1 MSFRRTLYLALC
13 LAALAPGTAAADG
26 VRVVEREEPLG
37 AARSSFARPAPLEFT
52 MVGIHWQ
59 GPGEVL
65 FRTAADPGSWSA
77 WRSARPE
84 DEDGPD
90 LTSPESRASRGWKV
104 GNPWWTGEASLIQYR
119 VSGSVTRLRTFFVWS
134 PVTGADVGAAATFRA
149 TGTLQAE
156 AAVAAEPDR
165 PAIVR
170 RPAWGADE
178 SIVRGS
184 PSYADRVRLSVV
196 HHTAGTNSY
205 SAAQSAAIV
214 RGIQR
219 YHVLS
224 NGWNDIGYNFLV
236 DKYGQIF
243 EGRGGGLGQNVIGAH
258 AQGFNT
264 GSAGVAV
271 LGTYGSTG
279 ISAAAR
285 AALQRLLAWRL
296 DVAHVDPRSLLNFTS
311 YGNERFPAGRTVRL
325 RAISGHR
332 DTGYTSCPGTALY
345 GRLGVIA
352 GAVATIGLPKLYD
365 PEVEGAVGGPVRF
378 TARLSAARAWVVQVE
393 DAGGNVVAQGN
404 GNGTAVDWTW
414 NASAAP
420 IASYTYTIGAGAV
433 VRPATGRVPGPL
445 PLAVTGLKAAPTA
458 ITPNG
463 DWSGEQTAISFRISR
478 QATLAVRVVNAASGT
493 LVRTLLAS
501 GARPAGA
508 FSLVWR
514 GADATGSF
522 VPDGRYRIEVSA
534 ESGVEQVTRSATVV
548 VDKTLGGVSAAP
560 AALSP
565 NGDGARDSLRIG
577 FELTRQ
583 AAVRVQIRRRGKVVR
598 TVLTGTLAAGAY
610 AANWNGKL
618 ADGRPVAQGPAS
630 AVVLA
635 TTSLGTRILARP
647 IRLDTVRPVVRILS
661 LRRDGAFVR
670 LRFSL
675 SEAGRVRIW
684 YGRNRWSDG
693 DSIVRLRTAGTHP
706 FSRRVNAR
714 FVRIVA
720 LDTALN
726 RSWAAL
732 ARVR

>member
-1 MSFRRTLYLALC
+1 MSLRRTLFAALC
-13 LAALAPGTAAADG
+13 VAALAPGTAAADG
-26 VRVVEREEPLG
+26 VRVVQREEPLG
-37 AARSSFARPAPLEFT
+37 AVRSSLARPAPVEFT

-59 GPGEVL
+59 GSGDVS
-65 FRTAADPGSWSA
+65 FRTATEEGAWSA

-84 DEDGPD
+84 EEDGPD
-90 LTSPESRASRGWKV
+90 ATSPEGEASRGWKV
-104 GNPWWTGEASLIQYR
+104 GNPWWTGEASRIQYG

-134 PVTGADVGAAATFRA
+134 PVTGADVEEATAVRAAETA
-149 TGTLQAE
+149 L
-156 AAVAAEPDR
+156 AAEPDR
-165 PAIVR
+165 PTIIR

-184 PSYADRVRLSVV
+184 PSYADDLLLSVV

-205 SAAQSAAIV
+205 SRAQSAAIV

-236 DKYGQIF
+236 DKYGRIY
-243 EGRGGGLGQNVIGAH
+243 EGRVGGVGQNVIGAH

-285 AALQRLLAWRL
+285 SALQRLLAWRL
-296 DVAHVDPRSLLNFTS
+296 DVAHVDPRSLLNFRS
-311 YGNERFPAGRTVRL
+311 YGNPRFPTGRIVRL

-345 GRLGVIA
+345 GRLGAIA
-352 GAVATIGLPKLYD
+352 QTVAGIGLPKLYD
-365 PEVEGAVGGPVRF
+365 PEVDGGVGGPVRF
-378 TARLSAARAWVVQVE
+378 TARLSAARAWVVQVR
-393 DAGGNVVAQGN
+393 DGAGTVVAQGN

-414 NASAAP
+414 DASAVPA
-420 IASYTYTIGAGAV
+420 ASYTYTIGAGAA
-433 VRPATGRVPGPL
+433 VRPATGRVPGPP
-445 PLAVTGLKAAPTA
+445 PLAVTGLRAAPTA

-463 DWSGEQTAISFRISR
+463 DWSGEQTAISFRVSR
-478 QATLAVRVVNAASGT
+478 RATIGVRVVNATSGT

-501 GARPAGA
+501 GARPAGV
-508 FSLVWR
+508 FSLVWKGGDGT
-514 GADATGSF
+514 GAF
-522 VPDGRYRIEVSA
+522 VPDGRYRIEVAA
-534 ESGVEQVTRSATVV
+534 EAGVEQVDRSVTVV

-560 AALSP
+560 TALSP
-565 NGDGARDSLRIG
+565 NGDGARESLRIG

-583 AAVRVQIRRRGKVVR
+583 AAVRVQIRRKGKVVR
-598 TVLTGTLAAGAY
+598 TVLSGTLAAGAY
-610 AANWNGKL
+610 AATWNGKR
-618 ADGRPVAQGPAS
+618 ADGSPVGQGPAS
-630 AVVLA
+630 AMVLA
-635 TTSLGTRILARP
+635 TTSLGRRVLSRP

-661 LRRDGAFVR
+661 ARRDGAFVR

-675 SEAGRVRIW
+675 SEAAQVRIW
-684 YGRNRWSDG
+684 YGRNHWNDG
-693 DSIVRLRTAGTHP
+693 DSIVRQRTAGTHP

-714 FVRIVA
+714 FVRILA

-726 RSWAAL
+726 PSKAAL
-732 ARVR
+732 ARAR

>member
-1 MSFRRTLYLALC
+1 MSLRRTLFAALC
-13 LAALAPGTAAADG
+13 IAALAPGTAAADG
-26 VRVVEREEPLG
+26 VRVVQREEPLG
-37 AARSSFARPAPLEFT
+37 AVRSSLARPAPVEFT

-59 GPGEVL
+59 GSGDVS
-65 FRTAADPGSWSA
+65 FRTAPAEGGWSA

-84 DEDGPD
+84 EEDGPD
-90 LTSPESRASRGWKV
+90 ATSPEGEASRGWKV
-104 GNPWWTGEASLIQYR
+104 GNPWWTGDASRIQYS

-134 PVTGADVGAAATFRA
+134 PVTGADVEEATAVRAAET
-149 TGTLQAE
+149 
-156 AAVAAEPDR
+156 AVAAAPDR
-165 PAIVR
+165 PTIIR

-184 PSYADRVRLSVV
+184 PSYADELLLSVV

-205 SAAQSAAIV
+205 SRAQSAAIV

-236 DKYGQIF
+236 DKYGRIY
-243 EGRGGGLGQNVIGAH
+243 EGRVGGVGQNVIGAH

-285 AALQRLLAWRL
+285 AAVQRLLAWRL
-296 DVAHVDPRSLLNFTS
+296 DVAHVDPRSLLNFRS
-311 YGNERFPAGRTVRL
+311 YGNPRFPAGRIVRL

-345 GRLGVIA
+345 GRLGAIA
-352 GAVATIGLPKLYD
+352 QTVAGIGLPKLYD
-365 PEVEGAVGGPVRF
+365 PEVEGGVGGPARF
-378 TARLSAARAWVVQVE
+378 TARLSAARAWVVQVR
-393 DAGGNVVAQGN
+393 DAAGTVVAQGN

-414 NASAAP
+414 DASAVP
-420 IASYTYTIGAGAV
+420 VASYTYTIGAGAA

-445 PLAVTGLKAAPTA
+445 PLAVIGLRAAPTA

-463 DWSGEQTAISFRISR
+463 DWSGEQTAISFRVSR
-478 QATLAVRVVNAASGT
+478 QATIGVRVVDATSGT

-508 FSLVWR
+508 FSLVWKGGDGT
-514 GADATGSF
+514 GAF
-522 VPDGRYRIEVSA
+522 VPDGPYRIEVSA
-534 ESGVEQVTRSATVV
+534 EAGVEQVARSVTVV
-548 VDKTLGGVSAAP
+548 VDRTLGGVSAAP

-565 NGDGARDSLRIG
+565 NGDGTRESLRIG

-583 AAVRVQIRRRGKVVR
+583 AAVRVQIRRKGKIVR
-598 TVLTGTLAAGAY
+598 TVLSGTLAAGAY
-610 AANWNGKL
+610 AATWNGKR
-618 ADGRPVAQGPAS
+618 ADGSPVGQGPAS

-635 TTSLGTRILARP
+635 TTSLGQRVLSRP

-661 LRRDGAFVR
+661 VRRDGAFVR

-675 SEAGRVRIW
+675 SEAAQVRIW
-684 YGRNRWSDG
+684 YGRNHWNDG
-693 DSIVRLRTAGTHP
+693 DSIVRQRTAGTHP

-726 RSWAAL
+726 RSKAAL
-732 ARVR
+732 ARAP

>member
-1 MSFRRTLYLALC
+1 MSFRRTLSSALC

-37 AARSSFARPAPLEFT
+37 AVRSSFARQAPLEFT

-59 GPGEVL
+59 GPGDVS
-65 FRTAADPGSWSA
+65 FRTAAEPGSWSA

-90 LTSPESRASRGWKV
+90 LTSSESSGSRGWNV

-134 PVTGADVGAAATFRA
+134 PVTDAAVESAAAFRA
-149 TGTLQAE
+149 TDALQAE
-156 AAVAAEPDR
+156 TAVAAEPAR
-165 PAIVR
+165 PPIVG

-184 PSYADRVRLSVV
+184 PSYADRLRLSVV

-236 DKYGQIF
+236 DKYGRIF
-243 EGRGGGLGQNVIGAH
+243 EGRVGGVGQNVIGAH

-271 LGTYGSTG
+271 LGTYGSIG
-279 ISAAAR
+279 ISTAAR

-311 YGNERFPAGRTVRL
+311 YGNPRFPAGRTIRL

-345 GRLGVIA
+345 GRLGAIA
-352 GAVATIGLPKLYD
+352 GTVATIGLPKLYD
-365 PEVEGAVGGPVRF
+365 PEVDGVVGGPVRF

-414 NASAAP
+414 DASAVP
-420 IASYTYTIGAGAV
+420 IASYSYTIGAGAD
-433 VRPATGRVPGPL
+433 VRPATGRVPGPR
-445 PLAVTGLKAAPTA
+445 PLAVTGLRTAPTA

-463 DWSGEQTAISFRISR
+463 DWSGEQTEVSFRVSR
-478 QATLAVRVVNAASGT
+478 PATLEVRVVNASSGV

-508 FSLVWR
+508 FALVWKGGDGT
-514 GADATGSF
+514 GAF
-522 VPDGRYRIEVSA
+522 VPDGLYRIEVSA
-534 ESGVEQVTRSATVV
+534 EAEVEQITRSVTVV
-548 VDKTLGGVSAAP
+548 VDKTLGGVSAVP
-560 AALSP
+560 TALSP
-565 NGDGARDSLRIG
+565 NGDGVRESLRVG

-583 AAVRVQIRRRGKVVR
+583 ATVRVQIRRKGKVVR
-598 TVLTGTLAAGAY
+598 TVLSGSLAAGAY
-610 AANWNGKL
+610 AANWDGKR
-618 ADGRPVAQGPAS
+618 ADGGPVGQGPAS

-635 TTSLGTRILARP
+635 TTSLGERVLSRP
-647 IRLDTVRPVVRILS
+647 VRLDTLRPVARILS
-661 LRRDGAFVR
+661 LRKVGAVVR

-675 SEAGRVRIW
+675 NEAAQVRIW
-684 YGRNRWSDG
+684 YGRSHWNDG
-693 DSIVRLRTAGTHP
+693 DSIVRRRTAGTHP

-714 FVRIVA
+714 YVRIVA

-726 RSWAAL
+726 RSKAAL

>member
-1 MSFRRTLYLALC
+1 MSLRRTLFAALC
-13 LAALAPGTAAADG
+13 AAALAPGTAAADG
-26 VRVVEREEPLG
+26 VRVVQREEPLG
-37 AARSSFARPAPLEFT
+37 AVRSSLARPAPVEFT

-59 GPGEVL
+59 GSGDVS
-65 FRTAADPGSWSA
+65 FRTATEEGAWSA

-84 DEDGPD
+84 EEDGPD
-90 LTSPESRASRGWKV
+90 ATSPEGEASRGWKV
-104 GNPWWTGEASLIQYR
+104 GNPWWTGEASRIQYS

-134 PVTGADVGAAATFRA
+134 PVTGADVEEATAVRAAETA
-149 TGTLQAE
+149 L
-156 AAVAAEPDR
+156 AAEPDR
-165 PAIVR
+165 PTIIR

-184 PSYADRVRLSVV
+184 PSYADDLLLSVV

-205 SAAQSAAIV
+205 SRAQSAAIV

-236 DKYGQIF
+236 DKYGRIY
-243 EGRGGGLGQNVIGAH
+243 EGRVGGVGQNVIGAH

-285 AALQRLLAWRL
+285 SALQRLLAWRL
-296 DVAHVDPRSLLNFTS
+296 DVAHVDPRSLLNFRS
-311 YGNERFPAGRTVRL
+311 YGNPRFPTGRIVRL

-345 GRLGVIA
+345 GRLGAIA
-352 GAVATIGLPKLYD
+352 QTVAGIGLPKLYD
-365 PEVEGAVGGPVRF
+365 PEVDGGVGGPVRF
-378 TARLSAARAWVVQVE
+378 TARLSAARAWVVQVR
-393 DAGGNVVAQGN
+393 DGAGTVVAQGN

-414 NASAAP
+414 DASAVPA
-420 IASYTYTIGAGAV
+420 ASYTYTIGAGAA
-433 VRPATGRVPGPL
+433 VRPATGRVPGPP
-445 PLAVTGLKAAPTA
+445 PLAVTGLRAAPTA

-463 DWSGEQTAISFRISR
+463 DWSGEQTAISFRVSR
-478 QATLAVRVVNAASGT
+478 RATIGVRVVNATSGT

-501 GARPAGA
+501 GARPAGV
-508 FSLVWR
+508 FSLVWKGGDGT
-514 GADATGSF
+514 GAF
-522 VPDGRYRIEVSA
+522 VPDGRYRIEVAA
-534 ESGVEQVTRSATVV
+534 EAGVEQVDRSVTVV

-560 AALSP
+560 TALSP
-565 NGDGARDSLRIG
+565 NGDGARESLRIG

-583 AAVRVQIRRRGKVVR
+583 AAVRVQIRRKGKVVR
-598 TVLTGTLAAGAY
+598 TVLSGTLAAGAY
-610 AANWNGKL
+610 AATWNGKR
-618 ADGRPVAQGPAS
+618 ADGSPVGQGPAS
-630 AVVLA
+630 AMVLA
-635 TTSLGTRILARP
+635 TTSLGRRVLSRP

-661 LRRDGAFVR
+661 ARRDGAFVR

-675 SEAGRVRIW
+675 SEAAQVRIW
-684 YGRNRWSDG
+684 YGRNHWNDG
-693 DSIVRLRTAGTHP
+693 DSIVRQRTAGTHP

-714 FVRIVA
+714 FVRILA

-726 RSWAAL
+726 PSKAAL
-732 ARVR
+732 ARAR